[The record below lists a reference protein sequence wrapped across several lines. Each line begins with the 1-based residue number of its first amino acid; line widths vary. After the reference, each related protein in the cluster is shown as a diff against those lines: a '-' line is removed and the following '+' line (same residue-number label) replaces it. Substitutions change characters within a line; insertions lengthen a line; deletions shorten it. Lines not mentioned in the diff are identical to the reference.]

1 MIFGH
6 QIRKG
11 FFMIKSLLRKLL
23 YFITNILPVNQKKIF
38 VNNFNGSG
46 YGENPKYIVEEILN
60 RNENFLIYWNI
71 NKNTNSEFPKKIKLV
86 NRFSIC
92 YFYHLATSK
101 IIINNTRNFMGL
113 EKKVDQ
119 IYLQTQHGSV
129 ALKFVEKQAINGFN
143 SVYIKDAKHD
153 GKITDAI
160 ISANSLQT
168 NQFKHNFWLN
178 NKTQILEFGLP
189 RNDVLLRNKNNYILI
204 KNIKNKMKLFD
215 EEKIILYAPTFRDD
229 LSVDCY
235 DLDFKEILKT
245 FNDSFNKKHK
255 ILIRLHPNVAE
266 SNTIFKFDEEIV
278 NVTYYPDIQELLLI
292 SDYLITDYSSTLF
305 DFINLNK
312 PVFLV
317 TLDIEKYKNERGL
330 VDDYFNLPFSNS
342 HSNSEFI
349 NVIKNFNID
358 EYNKKIYL
366 YVSNS
371 KFIQYDDG
379 FASKKVV
386 DWLMLKLKNQRFIHI
401 VKYEK

>member
-119 IYLQTQHGSV
+119 IYLQTWHGSV
-129 ALKFVEKQAINGFN
+129 ALKFVEKQAINGLN

-386 DWLMLKLKNQRFIHI
+386 DWLMLKLKN
-401 VKYEK
+401 

>member
-1 MIFGH
+1 
-6 QIRKG
+6 
-11 FFMIKSLLRKLL
+11 MIKSLLRKLL

-119 IYLQTQHGSV
+119 IYLQTWHGSV
-129 ALKFVEKQAINGFN
+129 ALKFVEKQAINGLN

-358 EYNKKIYL
+358 EYNKKIDL

-386 DWLMLKLKNQRFIHI
+386 DWLMLKLKN
-401 VKYEK
+401 

>member
-1 MIFGH
+1 M
-6 QIRKG
+6 
-11 FFMIKSLLRKLL
+11 
-23 YFITNILPVNQKKIF
+23 
-38 VNNFNGSG
+38 
-46 YGENPKYIVEEILN
+46 
-60 RNENFLIYWNI
+60 
-71 NKNTNSEFPKKIKLV
+71 
-86 NRFSIC
+86 
-92 YFYHLATSK
+92 
-101 IIINNTRNFMGL
+101 
-113 EKKVDQ
+113 
-119 IYLQTQHGSV
+119 QTWHGSV
-129 ALKFVEKQAINGFN
+129 ALKFVEKQAINGLN

-386 DWLMLKLKNQRFIHI
+386 DWLMLKLKN
-401 VKYEK
+401 

>member
-119 IYLQTQHGSV
+119 IYLQTWHGSV
-129 ALKFVEKQAINGFN
+129 ALKFVEKQAINGLN

-204 KNIKNKMKLFD
+204 KNIKNKIKLFD

-386 DWLMLKLKNQRFIHI
+386 DWLMLKLKN
-401 VKYEK
+401 

>member
-1 MIFGH
+1 M
-6 QIRKG
+6 
-11 FFMIKSLLRKLL
+11 
-23 YFITNILPVNQKKIF
+23 
-38 VNNFNGSG
+38 
-46 YGENPKYIVEEILN
+46 N

-101 IIINNTRNFMGL
+101 IIINNTRNFMGI

-119 IYLQTQHGSV
+119 IYLQTWHGSV
-129 ALKFVEKQAINGFN
+129 ALKFVEKQAINGLN

-386 DWLMLKLKNQRFIHI
+386 DWLMLKLKN
-401 VKYEK
+401 

>member
-1 MIFGH
+1 
-6 QIRKG
+6 
-11 FFMIKSLLRKLL
+11 MIKSLLRKLL

-119 IYLQTQHGSV
+119 IYLQTWHGSV
-129 ALKFVEKQAINGFN
+129 ALKFVEKQAINGLN

-160 ISANSLQT
+160 ISANSLKT

-386 DWLMLKLKNQRFIHI
+386 DWLMLKLKN
-401 VKYEK
+401 

>member
-119 IYLQTQHGSV
+119 IYLQTWHGSV
-129 ALKFVEKQAINGFN
+129 ALKFVEKQAINGLN

-358 EYNKKIYL
+358 EYNKKIDL

-386 DWLMLKLKNQRFIHI
+386 DWLMLKLKN
-401 VKYEK
+401 

>member
-1 MIFGH
+1 
-6 QIRKG
+6 
-11 FFMIKSLLRKLL
+11 MIKSLLRKLL

-38 VNNFNGSG
+38 VNNFNGAG

-119 IYLQTQHGSV
+119 IYLQTWHGSV
-129 ALKFVEKQAINGFN
+129 ALKFVEKQAINGLN

-358 EYNKKIYL
+358 EYNKKIDL

-386 DWLMLKLKNQRFIHI
+386 DWLMLKLKN
-401 VKYEK
+401 

>member
-1 MIFGH
+1 
-6 QIRKG
+6 
-11 FFMIKSLLRKLL
+11 MIKSLLRKLL

-119 IYLQTQHGSV
+119 IYLQTCHGSV
-129 ALKFVEKQAINGFN
+129 ALKFVEKQAINGLN

-386 DWLMLKLKNQRFIHI
+386 DWLMLKLKN
-401 VKYEK
+401 

>member
-101 IIINNTRNFMGL
+101 IIINNTRNFIGL

-119 IYLQTQHGSV
+119 IYLQTWHGSV
-129 ALKFVEKQAINGFN
+129 ALKFVEKQAINGLN

-386 DWLMLKLKNQRFIHI
+386 DWLMLKLKN
-401 VKYEK
+401 